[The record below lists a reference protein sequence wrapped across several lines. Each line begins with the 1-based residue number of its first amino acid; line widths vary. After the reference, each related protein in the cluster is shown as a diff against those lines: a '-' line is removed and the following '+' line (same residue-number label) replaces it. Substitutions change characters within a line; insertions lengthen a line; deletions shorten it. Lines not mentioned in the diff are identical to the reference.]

1 MMGVGVGLG
10 GLERLWAPLANGE
23 NGPAWRVCLSSD
35 RLDSDT
41 RSPSVWAQLARWGK
55 ITDRPSPKPD
65 PL

>member
-23 NGPAWRVCLSSD
+23 DGPAWQVCLSSD

-41 RSPSVWAQLARWGK
+41 RSPSVWAQLAR
-55 ITDRPSPKPD
+55 
-65 PL
+65 